1 MTLKFGV
8 AAAVAAL
15 WLGPATMSLAQTPAA
30 KAKPAA
36 KVDLSKYPGPVRA
49 TIEAETKNA
58 TLKGVSKETEKG
70 KTQYEVET
78 IVNGK
83 SRDLLV
89 DPAGKV
95 TEVEEEVTLSSA
107 PPPVQE
113 ALEARGTVLKL
124 ESVTRDGVITY
135 EATIK
140 GKGGRKTEVALD
152 ARGKPVKG

>member
-1 MTLKFGV
+1 MKARSAL
-8 AAAVAAL
+8 AIAVAVLLSA
-15 WLGPATMSLAQTPAA
+15 GAGIAGAQTAPAKKPAKAIDLAKYPAA
-30 KAKPAA
+30 
-36 KVDLSKYPGPVRA
+36 VRA

-70 KTQYEVET
+70 KVQYEVET
-78 IVNGK
+78 VVNGK

-140 GKGGRKTEVALD
+140 GKG
-152 ARGKPVKG
+152 